1 MTAARAHVV
10 RIRVDATGTDDVVAA
25 FIATKKTPYEVHDLI
40 MEALKDYRPACGG
53 YQQGEEV
60 PFPSLLFFALD
71 QTKGSTYPGK
81 RLLSVQEIDELG
93 LTVQE
98 IAEAFND
105 GSLTHLS
112 EAEVAE
118 LTTKASAREFAS
130 LTAPKG

>member
-71 QTKGSTYPGK
+71 QT
-81 RLLSVQEIDELG
+81 REA
-93 LTVQE
+93 LTQ
-98 IAEAFND
+98 
-105 GSLTHLS
+105 
-112 EAEVAE
+112 
-118 LTTKASAREFAS
+118 ASASCLFRRSTSSA
-130 LTAPKG
+130 